1 MPLPTGGRCGIAAAA
16 AAASVLLLSVGSAL
30 AESSQ
35 ERNALLLVSP
45 NSNSVKALSVRVGD
59 DEACV
64 NTAASLAA
72 VRREYVQT
80 ICTDPATGK
89 LTASATCKLH
99 GSAVQC
105 ERQDIEALAHGTG
118 PKPR

>member
-1 MPLPTGGRCGIAAAA
+1 MTFPTGGRSGVIVAAAA
-16 AAASVLLLSVGSAL
+16 LMFILSAGSAL

-89 LTASATCKLH
+89 LTAAAACKLH

-105 ERQDIEALAHGTG
+105 ERQDVDALAHGAG
-118 PKPR
+118 VKPQ

>member
-1 MPLPTGGRCGIAAAA
+1 MAAVV
-16 AAASVLLLSVGSAL
+16 AAASVLLLSASFAL
-30 AESSQ
+30 AESGE

-45 NSNSVKALSVRVGD
+45 NSNSVKALSVRVGG
-59 DEACV
+59 DEACI

-89 LTASATCKLH
+89 LTAAATCKLH

-105 ERQDIEALAHGTG
+105 ERQDIDALSHGAG